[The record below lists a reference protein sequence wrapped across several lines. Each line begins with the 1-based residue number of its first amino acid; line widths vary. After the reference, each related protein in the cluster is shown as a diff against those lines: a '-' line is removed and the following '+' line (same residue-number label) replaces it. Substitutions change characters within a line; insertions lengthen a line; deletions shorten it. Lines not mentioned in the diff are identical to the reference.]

1 MEYNHYSVLKSE
13 LVDALAVKEDGIY
26 VDATVG
32 GGGHSSLIL
41 SKLKS
46 GHLYAFDQDDYAL
59 KRSDEVLSKIS
70 SNYTLIKAN
79 FKNIK
84 EKLEA
89 IGINKIDGI
98 IYDLG
103 VSSFQLDM
111 KERGFSYREDAKLDM
126 RMDQNQKLTA
136 LEVVNDYPL
145 AKLIEILYK
154 YGEEPNAKLIA
165 NAIVKNRPIK
175 TTLELVEVI
184 KKALPMKVLK
194 KKGHPAKLTFQAIRI
209 EVNDELNVLEESL
222 RKTLSM
228 LNSNGSC
235 AVITFQPLE
244 DKIVKHIFKE
254 LSTVD
259 LPKNIPLTKDIM
271 PKYKME
277 VRKPILPTDLE
288 LEENHRSHSAR
299 LRILTRI

>member
-89 IGINKIDGI
+89 LGINKIDGI

-154 YGEEPNAKLIA
+154 YAEEPNAKLIA

>member
-59 KRSDEVLSKIS
+59 KRSDEFLSKIS

-89 IGINKIDGI
+89 LGINKIDGI

>member
-89 IGINKIDGI
+89 LGINKIDGI

-222 RKTLSM
+222 RKTLGM

>member
-26 VDATVG
+26 VDATAG

-89 IGINKIDGI
+89 LGINKIDGI

-136 LEVVNDYPL
+136 LEVVNEYPL

-165 NAIVKNRPIK
+165 NAIVKNRPIN

-222 RKTLSM
+222 RKTLGM
-228 LNSNGSC
+228 LNSNCSC

-277 VRKPILPTDLE
+277 VRKPILPTNLE

>member
-13 LVDALAVKEDGIY
+13 LVDAIAVKEDGIY

>member
-13 LVDALAVKEDGIY
+13 LVDALAVKENGIY
-26 VDATVG
+26 VDATAG

-89 IGINKIDGI
+89 LGINKIDGI

-136 LEVVNDYPL
+136 LEVVNGYPL

-165 NAIVKNRPIK
+165 NAIVKNRPIN

-222 RKTLSM
+222 RKTLGM
-228 LNSNGSC
+228 LNSNCSC

>member
-13 LVDALAVKEDGIY
+13 LVDALAVKENGIY
-26 VDATVG
+26 VDATAG

-89 IGINKIDGI
+89 LGINKIDGI

-136 LEVVNDYPL
+136 LEVVNEYPL

-165 NAIVKNRPIK
+165 NAIVKNRPIN

-222 RKTLSM
+222 RKTLGM
-228 LNSNGSC
+228 LNSNCSC

-259 LPKNIPLTKDIM
+259 LPKNIPLTQNIM

>member
-228 LNSNGSC
+228 LNSNG
-235 AVITFQPLE
+235 VITFQPLE

>member
-13 LVDALAVKEDGIY
+13 LVDALAVKENGIY
-26 VDATVG
+26 VDATAG

-89 IGINKIDGI
+89 LGINKIDGI

-136 LEVVNDYPL
+136 LEVVNEYPL

-165 NAIVKNRPIK
+165 NAIVKNRPIN

-222 RKTLSM
+222 RKTLGM
-228 LNSNGSC
+228 LNSNCSC

>member
-13 LVDALAVKEDGIY
+13 LVDALAVKENGIY
-26 VDATVG
+26 VDATAG

-89 IGINKIDGI
+89 LGINKIDGV

-136 LEVVNDYPL
+136 LEVVNEYPL

-165 NAIVKNRPIK
+165 NAIVKNRPIN

-222 RKTLSM
+222 RKTLGM
-228 LNSNGSC
+228 LNSNCSC

-244 DKIVKHIFKE
+244 DKIVKHVFKE

>member
-89 IGINKIDGI
+89 LGINKIDGI

-136 LEVVNDYPL
+136 LEVLNDYPL

-222 RKTLSM
+222 RKTLGM

>member
-13 LVDALAVKEDGIY
+13 LVDALAVKENGIY
-26 VDATVG
+26 VDATAG

-41 SKLKS
+41 SKIKS

-89 IGINKIDGI
+89 LGINKIDGI

-136 LEVVNDYPL
+136 LEVVNEYPL

-165 NAIVKNRPIK
+165 NAIVKNRPIN

-222 RKTLSM
+222 RKTLGM
-228 LNSNGSC
+228 LNSNCSC

>member
-89 IGINKIDGI
+89 LGINKIDGI

>member
-13 LVDALAVKEDGIY
+13 LVDALAVKENGIY
-26 VDATVG
+26 VDATAG

-89 IGINKIDGI
+89 LGINKIDGI

-136 LEVVNDYPL
+136 LEVVNEYPL

-165 NAIVKNRPIK
+165 NAIVKNRPIN

-222 RKTLSM
+222 RKTLGM
-228 LNSNGSC
+228 LNSNCSC

-244 DKIVKHIFKE
+244 DKIVKHVFKE